1 MSPPV
6 AVQARAAR
14 RTARGPSPRGRRR
27 WYIRGAVLGWFVEE
41 SAQELVEYAWL
52 AFWVGLSG
60 LLVWAAVVVL
70 LGDRYTDYIGD
81 ADPNNITGV
90 QQLWDQPPP
99 P

>member
-1 MSPPV
+1 MN
-6 AVQARAAR
+6 R
-14 RTARGPSPRGRRR
+14 RGRRH
-27 WYIRGAVLGWFVEE
+27 WDIRGAVLRWFDDE
-41 SAQELVEYAWL
+41 SAQELAEYAWL